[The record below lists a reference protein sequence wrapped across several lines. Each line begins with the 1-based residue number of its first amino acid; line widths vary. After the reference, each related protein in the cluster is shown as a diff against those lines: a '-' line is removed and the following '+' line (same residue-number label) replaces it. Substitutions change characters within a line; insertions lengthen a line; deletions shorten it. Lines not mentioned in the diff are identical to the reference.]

1 MLNRGMSRSSNFGSW
16 MDKKSAE
23 KDIESG
29 TVRGGGGGDS
39 EGESTGLLGQFS
51 SIQDGFYSQMTE
63 LSGGMPDTAEFRA
76 RLTNSMYLLLGAIVF
91 FLLAIFIGIPTIFLK
106 PSKFV
111 LCMTLATLL
120 CVASIAVLQKPDVFL
135 ANIYNAGS
143 TRMMSV
149 GGLVFSSLA
158 TIYVTVFIKRYVVVL
173 SAAGLQIVFILYFLS
188 SFIPG
193 GTTGLQILLKT
204 IYVFVKTALRPV
216 IFVCSKTFNS
226 FVSSL
231 FS

>member
-1 MLNRGMSRSSNFGSW
+1 MTKSNFGSW

-23 KDIESG
+23 KDIEN
-29 TVRGGGGGDS
+29 GGQVEAD
-39 EGESTGLLGQFS
+39 ESVGLLGQLSF
-51 SIQDGFYSQMTE
+51 IQDGFYSQMTE

-76 RLTNSMYLLLGAIVF
+76 RLTNSMYLLLAAIVF
-91 FLLAIFIGIPTIFLK
+91 FVLAIFIGLPTIFLK

-111 LCMTLATLL
+111 LCMTLGSLL

-135 ANIYNAGS
+135 SNLYTAGS

-149 GGLVFSSLA
+149 GGLVLSSLA
-158 TIYVTVFIKRYVVVL
+158 TIYLTVFVKRYVVVL
-173 SAAGLQIVFILYFLS
+173 TAAGVQIVFILYFLS

-193 GTTGLQILLKT
+193 GTTGLRVLLKT
-204 IYVFVKTALRPV
+204 IYVFVKTALHPV
-216 IFVCSKTFNS
+216 IFVCSKSIKS
-226 FVSSL
+226 FTASL